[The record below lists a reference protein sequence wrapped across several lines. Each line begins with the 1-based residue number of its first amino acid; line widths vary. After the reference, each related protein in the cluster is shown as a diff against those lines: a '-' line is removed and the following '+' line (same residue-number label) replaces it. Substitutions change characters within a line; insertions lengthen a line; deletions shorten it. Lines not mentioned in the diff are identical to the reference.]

1 MEEKIMKVRQLSIF
15 LENRSGRLAEVTEIL
30 GKAAI
35 NIRALS
41 LADTSDFGIL
51 RVIVSD
57 SDKAFRILEGNGFTV
72 TGTDVLAVE
81 VEDKPGGLAR
91 VLRLLDEDEVNV
103 EYMYAFME
111 KLTDHALLIFRIE
124 DIEGAIEI
132 CRKHGIKILSEKEVI

>member
-1 MEEKIMKVRQLSIF
+1 MKVRQLSIF
-15 LENRSGRLAEVTEIL
+15 LENRSGRLAEVTEIM
-30 GKAAI
+30 GEASI

-51 RVIVSD
+51 RVIVD
-57 SDKAFRILEGNGFTV
+57 DPDKALRILEEKGFTV

-91 VLRLLDEDEVNV
+91 VLKLLEEEGVNV

>member
-1 MEEKIMKVRQLSIF
+1 MKVRQLSIF
-15 LENRSGRLAEVTEIL
+15 LENRSGRLAEVTDIM
-30 GKAAI
+30 GKSGI

-51 RVIVSD
+51 RVIVED
-57 SDKAFRILEGNGFTV
+57 TDKALRLMEDNGFTV
-72 TGTDVLAVE
+72 TVTDVLAVE

-91 VLRLLDEDEVNV
+91 VLNLLNSQEVNV

-132 CRKHGIKILSEKEVI
+132 CRENGIKILSEKEVI

>member
-1 MEEKIMKVRQLSIF
+1 MKVRQLSIF

>member
-1 MEEKIMKVRQLSIF
+1 MKVRQLSIF

-30 GKAAI
+30 GAAAI

-51 RVIVSD
+51 RVIVD
-57 SDKAFRILEGNGFTV
+57 DPDKALRILEENGFTV
-72 TGTDVLAVE
+72 AGTDVLAVE

-91 VLRLLDEDEVNV
+91 VLKVLNAREINV

>member
-1 MEEKIMKVRQLSIF
+1 MKVRQLSIF
-15 LENRSGRLAEVTEIL
+15 LENRSGRLAEVTEIM
-30 GKAAI
+30 GEAAI

-51 RVIVSD
+51 RVIVD
-57 SDKAFRILEGNGFTV
+57 DPDKALRILEENGFTV
-72 TGTDVLAVE
+72 AVTEVLAVE
-81 VEDKPGGLAR
+81 VEDEPGGLSR
-91 VLRLLDEDEVNV
+91 VLKLLNKQEVNV

>member
-1 MEEKIMKVRQLSIF
+1 MRVRQLSIF
-15 LENRSGRLAEVTEIL
+15 LENRSGRLAEVTDIL
-30 GKAAI
+30 GKSGI

-51 RVIVSD
+51 RVIVED
-57 SDKAFRILEGNGFTV
+57 TDKALQLMEANGFTV
-72 TGTDVLAVE
+72 TITDVLAVE

-91 VLRLLDEDEVNV
+91 VLNLLNSQEVNV

-124 DIEGAIEI
+124 DIDRAIEI
-132 CRKHGIKILSEKEVI
+132 CREHGIKILSEKEVI

>member
-1 MEEKIMKVRQLSIF
+1 MKVRQLSIF
-15 LENRSGRLAEVTEIL
+15 LENRSGRLAEVTQIL
-30 GKAAI
+30 GEASI

-51 RVIVSD
+51 RVIVD
-57 SDKAFRILEGNGFTV
+57 DPEKALRIIEENGFTV

-81 VEDKPGGLAR
+81 VEDEPGGLAR
-91 VLRLLDEDEVNV
+91 ILKLLGEEDINV

>member
-1 MEEKIMKVRQLSIF
+1 MKVRQLSIF
-15 LENRSGRLAEVTEIL
+15 LENRSGRLAEVTDIL
-30 GKAAI
+30 GKSGI

-51 RVIVSD
+51 RVIVED
-57 SDKAFRILEGNGFTV
+57 TDKALQLMEANGFTV
-72 TGTDVLAVE
+72 TITDVLAVE

-91 VLRLLDEDEVNV
+91 VLNLLNSQEVNV

-124 DIEGAIEI
+124 DIDRAIEI
-132 CRKHGIKILSEKEVI
+132 CREHGIKILSEKEVI

>member
-1 MEEKIMKVRQLSIF
+1 MRVRQLSIF

-30 GKAAI
+30 GEAAI

-51 RVIVSD
+51 RVIVD
-57 SDKAFRILEGNGFTV
+57 DTDKALRILEENGFTV
-72 TGTDVLAVE
+72 NGTDVLAVE

-91 VLRLLDEDEVNV
+91 VLKFLDAQEINV

-132 CRKHGIKILSEKEVI
+132 CRKHGIKILSEKEVV

>member
-1 MEEKIMKVRQLSIF
+1 MKVRQLSIF
-15 LENRSGRLAEVTEIL
+15 LENRSGRLAEVTEIM
-30 GKAAI
+30 GEASI

-51 RVIVSD
+51 RVIVD
-57 SDKAFRILEGNGFTV
+57 VPDKALRILEEKGFTV

-81 VEDKPGGLAR
+81 VEDKPGGLSR
-91 VLRLLDEDEVNV
+91 VLKLLEEEGVSV

-132 CRKHGIKILSEKEVI
+132 CRKKGIKILSEKEVI